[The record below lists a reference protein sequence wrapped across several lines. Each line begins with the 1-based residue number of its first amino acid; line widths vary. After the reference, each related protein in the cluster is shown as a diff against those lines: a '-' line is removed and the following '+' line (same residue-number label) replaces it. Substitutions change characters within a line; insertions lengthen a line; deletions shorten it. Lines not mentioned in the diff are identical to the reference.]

1 MLDCKILLPILKSV
15 LCSILF
21 LNIYLSNVKC
31 RFMTVM
37 IFLISGELVDRF
49 WKLSFLEFADFLV
62 CLKVGELIWEEILAR
77 FIPWRNYF

>member
-1 MLDCKILLPILKSV
+1 
-15 LCSILF
+15 
-21 LNIYLSNVKC
+21 
-31 RFMTVM
+31 MTVM